1 MSDLTR
7 RQALKVGGAAAGLL
21 GFGVASGDQQE
32 RQQFA
37 ESKVQSAEDGTLV
50 GTWTSSQHLPGDD
63 GLSQEGLSD
72 QTLREVAHTSVG
84 GSDLQV
90 RLANTFNEN
99 AVTFEEV
106 TVGVREEDATVLE
119 DTLQQVTFSNE
130 SAVTVRPGARAY
142 SDPVSLDVDPMQDL
156 VVSVYAPDDT
166 GPTTWHSFGKDT
178 AFTAEGNQTAQ
189 TEGDDFSA
197 TGPSYYFLDEV
208 DVVAPEATGAVVAI
222 GDSITDGV
230 GSTVAMMNPS
240 DAELR
245 SAGPNNA
252 YPDYLAGRINDSHEV
267 QLSTLNAG
275 IGGNRILH
283 DSPSDY
289 TFGPSALAR
298 LDRDVLAQT
307 GVSDV
312 ILLEGINDIGF
323 SASEDLA
330 PDQAVTA
337 DQIIDGM
344 QQIIARAHAKRARI
358 FGATLTP
365 FKGAAYCYEEGE
377 EKRQTVNHFI
387 RESGEFD
394 GVFDFDEAIQDPE
407 NPKRLLPKYDSGDNL
422 HPSDAGYQEMAQ
434 TVDLE
439 ALSGGQ

>member
-1 MSDLTR
+1 
-7 RQALKVGGAAAGLL
+7 
-21 GFGVASGDQQE
+21 
-32 RQQFA
+32 
-37 ESKVQSAEDGTLV
+37 
-50 GTWTSSQHLPGDD
+50 
-63 GLSQEGLSD
+63 
-72 QTLREVAHTSVG
+72 
-84 GSDLQV
+84 
-90 RLANTFNEN
+90 
-99 AVTFEEV
+99 
-106 TVGVREEDATVLE
+106 
-119 DTLQQVTFSNE
+119 
-130 SAVTVRPGARAY
+130 
-142 SDPVSLDVDPMQDL
+142 
-156 VVSVYAPDDT
+156 
-166 GPTTWHSFGKDT
+166 
-178 AFTAEGNQTAQ
+178 
-189 TEGDDFSA
+189 
-197 TGPSYYFLDEV
+197 
-208 DVVAPEATGAVVAI
+208 
-222 GDSITDGV
+222 
-230 GSTVAMMNPS
+230 MMNLS

-344 QQIIARAHAKRARI
+344 QQIIARVHAKRARI

-365 FKGAAYCYEEGE
+365 FKGAAYYYEEGE

-387 RESGEFD
+387 RKAGSSTGSLTSMRRSRTRRTRSD
-394 GVFDFDEAIQDPE
+394 SSRSTTAAITC
-407 NPKRLLPKYDSGDNL
+407 N
-422 HPSDAGYQEMAQ
+422 PSDAGYQEMAQ

>member
-1 MSDLTR
+1 
-7 RQALKVGGAAAGLL
+7 
-21 GFGVASGDQQE
+21 
-32 RQQFA
+32 
-37 ESKVQSAEDGTLV
+37 
-50 GTWTSSQHLPGDD
+50 
-63 GLSQEGLSD
+63 
-72 QTLREVAHTSVG
+72 
-84 GSDLQV
+84 
-90 RLANTFNEN
+90 
-99 AVTFEEV
+99 
-106 TVGVREEDATVLE
+106 
-119 DTLQQVTFSNE
+119 
-130 SAVTVRPGARAY
+130 
-142 SDPVSLDVDPMQDL
+142 MQDL

-189 TEGDDFSA
+189 TEGNDFSA

-344 QQIIARAHAKRARI
+344 QQIIARVHAKRARI

-365 FKGAAYCYEEGE
+365 FKGAAYYYEEGE

>member
-1 MSDLTR
+1 
-7 RQALKVGGAAAGLL
+7 
-21 GFGVASGDQQE
+21 
-32 RQQFA
+32 
-37 ESKVQSAEDGTLV
+37 
-50 GTWTSSQHLPGDD
+50 
-63 GLSQEGLSD
+63 
-72 QTLREVAHTSVG
+72 
-84 GSDLQV
+84 
-90 RLANTFNEN
+90 
-99 AVTFEEV
+99 
-106 TVGVREEDATVLE
+106 
-119 DTLQQVTFSNE
+119 
-130 SAVTVRPGARAY
+130 
-142 SDPVSLDVDPMQDL
+142 
-156 VVSVYAPDDT
+156 
-166 GPTTWHSFGKDT
+166 
-178 AFTAEGNQTAQ
+178 
-189 TEGDDFSA
+189 
-197 TGPSYYFLDEV
+197 
-208 DVVAPEATGAVVAI
+208 
-222 GDSITDGV
+222 
-230 GSTVAMMNPS
+230 MNPS

-344 QQIIARAHAKRARI
+344 QQIIARVHAKRARI

-365 FKGAAYCYEEGE
+365 FKGAAYYYEEGE